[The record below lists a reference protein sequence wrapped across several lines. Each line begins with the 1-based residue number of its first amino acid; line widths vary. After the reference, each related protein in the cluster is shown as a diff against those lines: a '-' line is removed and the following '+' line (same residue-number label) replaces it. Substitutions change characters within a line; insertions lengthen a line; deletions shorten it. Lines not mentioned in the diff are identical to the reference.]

1 MESSIVDRP
10 SIQWHILNIRMAIC
24 ESWLLIFFP
33 MVENNKGHTGK
44 KMSNPFNFRVTAK
57 DLLLLLERSIFVKDS
72 TIKVGSVLL
81 GTIWKICCS
90 TISTVLI

>member
-1 MESSIVDRP
+1 
-10 SIQWHILNIRMAIC
+10 
-24 ESWLLIFFP
+24 

-72 TIKVGSVLL
+72 TIKVGSVLKEL
-81 GTIWKICCS
+81 SGKTAAAQFQQC
-90 TISTVLI
+90 

>member
-1 MESSIVDRP
+1 
-10 SIQWHILNIRMAIC
+10 
-24 ESWLLIFFP
+24 

-72 TIKVGSVLL
+72 TIKIKVGSVLKEL
-81 GTIWKICCS
+81 SGKTAAVQFQQC
-90 TISTVLI
+90 